1 MKTVCTK
8 DNCTG
13 CMACV
18 ESCPKNAI
26 KIVDELDSYNAIIN
40 EEQCVN
46 CDLCRKVCQNNRNVK
61 FTQPIM
67 WKQGWARDTLVR
79 SSSSSGGVAQAIE
92 RAFVRTGGIVC
103 SCAFEK
109 GTFGFMFAESEKEV
123 EKFKGSKYVKSNPS
137 GIYKKIKEYLIAGRK
152 VLFVGLPCQ
161 VEAVKCYVG
170 EKLDNSLYTV
180 DLICHGS
187 PSPKVLDMFLAQY
200 DIDTPKLSDI
210 QFRNKNNFAVREG
223 TSYIVQK
230 GVLDKYSISFL
241 NSISYTENC
250 YHCQYANIMRVSDIT
265 LGDSWGSN
273 LDIQEQRK
281 GISLI
286 LNQTPKGKELLE
298 QSELE
303 LMDVELN
310 RAIEH
315 NHQLRH
321 PSIKPNTREIFFGE
335 IKNGKNFNAIV
346 RKLYPKQSAKQLVK
360 MLLIKAKIMGGG
372 YDKLWNKLCYKVN
385 VSVIN
390 LDSPMLFWVKDVDRN
405 IGRIPRYNLLI
416 S

>member
-1 MKTVCTK
+1 MKISKKKLNLMVPLLCYVLTIATAFFQSNSMRYIMYGVVISIACIEELQKKKADKWAKEFPYLLLYVVIIEVITIIREIYENNTIDPGSIIQPVFLISCLIMGFNVGKKYGEAGCKDLLIFFSVIFIIAALVCVPEYVLK
-8 DNCTG
+8 KSLFFPSYG
-13 CMACV
+13 
-18 ESCPKNAI
+18 NAWDAFRTPSI
-26 KIVDELDSYNAIIN
+26 YGH
-40 EEQCVN
+40 
-46 CDLCRKVCQNNRNVK
+46 
-61 FTQPIM
+61 PI
-67 WKQGWARDTLVR
+67 RV
-79 SSSSSGGVAQAIE
+79 
-92 RAFVRTGGIVC
+92 
-103 SCAFEK
+103 
-109 GTFGFMFAESEKEV
+109 GTS
-123 EKFKGSKYVKSNPS
+123 
-137 GIYKKIKEYLIAGRK
+137 LK

-286 LNQTPKGKELLE
+286 LNQTQKGKELLE

-360 MLLIKAKIMGGG
+360 MLLIKAKIMGG
-372 YDKLWNKLCYKVN
+372 V
-385 VSVIN
+385 
-390 LDSPMLFWVKDVDRN
+390 
-405 IGRIPRYNLLI
+405 
-416 S
+416 

>member
-137 GIYKKIKEYLIAGRK
+137 GIYKKI
-152 VLFVGLPCQ
+152 
-161 VEAVKCYVG
+161 
-170 EKLDNSLYTV
+170 
-180 DLICHGS
+180 
-187 PSPKVLDMFLAQY
+187 
-200 DIDTPKLSDI
+200 
-210 QFRNKNNFAVREG
+210 AVREG

-360 MLLIKAKIMGGG
+360 MFLIKAKIIGGG
-372 YDKLWNKLCYKVN
+372 MTNYGISYV
-385 VSVIN
+385 
-390 LDSPMLFWVKDVDRN
+390 VK
-405 IGRIPRYNLLI
+405 
-416 S
+416 

>member
-187 PSPKVLDMFLAQY
+187 PSPKVLD
-200 DIDTPKLSDI
+200 
-210 QFRNKNNFAVREG
+210 
-223 TSYIVQK
+223 
-230 GVLDKYSISFL
+230 
-241 NSISYTENC
+241 
-250 YHCQYANIMRVSDIT
+250 
-265 LGDSWGSN
+265 
-273 LDIQEQRK
+273 
-281 GISLI
+281 
-286 LNQTPKGKELLE
+286 
-298 QSELE
+298 
-303 LMDVELN
+303 
-310 RAIEH
+310 
-315 NHQLRH
+315 
-321 PSIKPNTREIFFGE
+321 
-335 IKNGKNFNAIV
+335 
-346 RKLYPKQSAKQLVK
+346 
-360 MLLIKAKIMGGG
+360 
-372 YDKLWNKLCYKVN
+372 
-385 VSVIN
+385 
-390 LDSPMLFWVKDVDRN
+390 
-405 IGRIPRYNLLI
+405 NLLL